1 MTEAHIKE
9 QISRSYVNVLAA
21 RAGMTISTASL
32 DYGFDGTFKDIE
44 YDPETREYG
53 ETGFGIDYQLKA
65 TINAKEKDGYIKY
78 SLEVKNYRKLIKTR
92 VGAPRILIVYSMPKD
107 SSQWVS
113 VGNEETALRKCAWWC
128 SLKGLPEVGN
138 SDRVTV
144 AIPAN
149 QQLTPEVLEVLMNK
163 VKEGVEL

>member
-21 RAGMTISTASL
+21 RVGMTISTASQ
-32 DYGFDGTFKDIE
+32 DYGFDGTFRDIE
-44 YDPETREYG
+44 YDPVAKEYG

-65 TINAKEKDGYIKY
+65 TVNAKEKDGSVKY

-92 VGAPRILIVYSMPKD
+92 VGTPRILIVFSMPKD
-107 SSQWVS
+107 CSHWVT
-113 VGNEETALRKCAWWC
+113 VGNEETILRKCAWWC
-128 SLKGLPEVGN
+128 SLKGLPEVNN

-144 AIPAN
+144 TIPAN
-149 QQLTPEVLEVLMNK
+149 QQLTPDSLRELMNK
-163 VKEGVEL
+163 VKEGAEL

>member
-1 MTEAHIKE
+1 MTEAHTKE

-21 RAGMTISTASL
+21 RVGMTISTASL

-44 YDPETREYG
+44 YDPETKEYG

-65 TINAKEKDGYIKY
+65 TVNAKEKDGCIKY

-92 VGAPRILIVYSMPKD
+92 VGTPRILIVYSMPKD
-107 SSQWVS
+107 PSEWVT
-113 VGNEETALRKCAWWC
+113 VRKEETLLRKCAWWC
-128 SLKGLPEVGN
+128 SLKGLPEVAN
-138 SDRVTV
+138 SERVTV
-144 AIPAN
+144 TIPAD
-149 QQLTPEVLEVLMNK
+149 QQLTPEALETLMNK

>member
-21 RAGMTISTASL
+21 RVGMTISTASL

-44 YDPETREYG
+44 YDPVAKEYG

-65 TINAKEKDGYIKY
+65 TVNAKEKDGSIKY

-92 VGAPRILIVYSMPKD
+92 VGTPRILIVFSMPKECN
-107 SSQWVS
+107 QWVI
-113 VGNEETALRKCAWWC
+113 VGNNETTLKKCAWCC
-128 SLKGLPEVGN
+128 SLKGLPEVTN

-144 AIPAN
+144 TIPAD
-149 QQLTPEVLEVLMNK
+149 QQLTPEVLRGLMNK